1 VAARSIIMD
10 PLEAANH
17 YIYLEQTG
25 APGAAAGFARG
36 YEERATEAEFDAY
49 LSFIDIQVAA

>member
-1 VAARSIIMD
+1 MD